1 MGTLF
6 FFFMVKVT
14 SLRLENPWLILL
26 LPFGGLFIIGAY
38 HLLHDEKDSGTDL
51 VLSSIHSGDRLPV
64 RMAPLIFI
72 SPLSLTY
79 WEDLSDGRAP
89 LCNYVLFWRPA
100 RNLFIKCNSRLYCR
114 LRSENSLLS
123 ALCAL
128 VSVVFCIAV
137 RPLQSLPKPENHVFK
152 V

>member
-1 MGTLF
+1 MIGIVGTLF
-6 FFFMVKVT
+6 VFFMVKVT

-72 SPLSLTY
+72 SPLSLY
-79 WEDLSDGRAP
+79 LLGGSVGREGAALQ
-89 LCNYVLFWRPA
+89 LC
-100 RNLFIKCNSRLYCR
+100 
-114 LRSENSLLS
+114 SLL
-123 ALCAL
+123 A
-128 VSVVFCIAV
+128 
-137 RPLQSLPKPENHVFK
+137 PGPKSFY
-152 V
+152 